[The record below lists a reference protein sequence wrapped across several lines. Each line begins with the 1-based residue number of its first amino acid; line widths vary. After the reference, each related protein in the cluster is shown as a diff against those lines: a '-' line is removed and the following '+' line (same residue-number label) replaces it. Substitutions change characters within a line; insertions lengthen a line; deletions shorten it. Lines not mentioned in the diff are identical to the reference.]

1 MKISKQNRII
11 VTLIALAIV
20 IGVGILLD
28 KQFGLDAYPVVSQD
42 EKAQTSPEFAN
53 SKQDEGAGSAGSADA
68 MSAGARER
76 LIIFGNTRA
85 LPSYEELVSSW
96 ETYQGA
102 LFELSV
108 EVISVVEPQ
117 AREDCVVYARYSANS
132 ENEITLRI
140 NRQMYVE
147 KAHGT
152 MTTFCSFEGIEN
164 DEPLF
169 LVRSYSCE

>member
-11 VTLIALAIV
+11 VALIALVIV

-28 KQFGLDAYPVVSQD
+28 KQFGLDAYPGVSQD
-42 EKAQTSPEFAN
+42 EKAQTSPESAN
-53 SKQDEGAGSAGSADA
+53 SEQDEGAESAESADA

-76 LIIFGNTRA
+76 LIVFGNTRA

-117 AREDCVVYARYSANS
+117 AREDSVVYARYSANS
-132 ENEITLRI
+132 ENEIILRI

-152 MTTFCSFEGIEN
+152 MTTFCSFEGLEN